1 MRLSYLVPALALVSS
16 PALADS
22 PFSFGGSVGYEFP
35 VSGKII
41 DETSSASINLTTL
54 NPALAGTGILR
65 LRGTDFKDISDAPLK
80 ATIEVRYA
88 LTQTSEMFG
97 AITYSQGNGKS
108 ANIGCVEIVVSG
120 APDCSTPLT
129 ATFSDFKQVGVELGY
144 RQWLESPVMSDR
156 LFPYY
161 TLRAG
166 VTQTDALSATVAA
179 STSLVPNA
187 ALGTWDLYDD
197 KVTYVVGGDVGATY
211 LIAPFAEIGA
221 EVGVRYNSKLSEIDT
236 GLTALGLAAAND
248 KSDRISIPV
257 SVRLNAA
264 F

>member
-1 MRLSYLVPALALVSS
+1 MRLSYLIPALALMGS
-16 PALADS
+16 PALADT
-22 PFSFGGSVGYEFP
+22 PFSFGGTIGYEFP
-35 VSGKII
+35 VSGKVI
-41 DETSSASINLTTL
+41 DQTNSASVNLATL
-54 NPALAGTGILR
+54 NASLAGTGILR
-65 LRGTDFKDISDAPLK
+65 LRGTDFKDSSDAALK

-88 LTQTSEMFG
+88 LTQTSELFG
-97 AITYSQGNGKS
+97 ALSYSQADGKS

-120 APDCSTPLT
+120 APDCTTPLT
-129 ATFSDFKQVGVELGY
+129 ATFSDFKQIGVELGY
-144 RQWLESPVMSDR
+144 RQWLESPFMRDR

-161 TLRAG
+161 ALRAG
-166 VTQTDALSATVAA
+166 ITQTDALSANVAA

-187 ALGTWDLYDD
+187 PIGTWNLYDD
-197 KVTYVVGGDVGATY
+197 KITYVVGGDIGATY

-236 GLTALGLAAAND
+236 GLTPLGLAAAND
-248 KSDRISIPV
+248 KSDRITIPV

>member
-1 MRLSYLVPALALVSS
+1 MRLSYLIPAVALISS

-41 DETSSASINLTTL
+41 DESSSTSVNLATL
-54 NPALAGTGILR
+54 NASLAGSGILR
-65 LRGTDFKDISDAPLK
+65 LRGTDFADSSDAPIK

-97 AITYSQGNGKS
+97 ALTYSQANGKS
-108 ANIGCVEIVVSG
+108 AAIGCIEIVVSG
-120 APDCSTPLT
+120 ATSCTTPLT
-129 ATFSDFKQVGVELGY
+129 ATFSDFKQMGVELGY
-144 RQWLESPVMSDR
+144 RQWLESPVMTDR

-166 VTQTDALSATVAA
+166 VTQTDALSATIAA

-187 ALGTWDLYDD
+187 PIGTWNLYDD
-197 KVTYVVGGDVGATY
+197 KVTYVIGGDVGATY

-221 EVGVRYNSKLSEIDT
+221 EVGVRYHSNLSEVDT
-236 GLTALGLAAAND
+236 NLSPLGLGAAND
-248 KSDRISIPV
+248 KSARITIPV

>member
-1 MRLSYLVPALALVSS
+1 MRVFYLIPALALISS
-16 PALADS
+16 PAFADS

-35 VSGKII
+35 VSGKVI
-41 DETSSASINLTTL
+41 DETSSASVNLTAL
-54 NPALAGTGILR
+54 NSSLAGTGILR
-65 LRGTDFKDISDAPLK
+65 LRGTDFKDSSEAPLK

-97 AITYSQGNGKS
+97 AITYSQADGKS
-108 ANIGCVEIVVSG
+108 TNIGCVETIVSG
-120 APDCSTPLT
+120 APVCSIPLT
-129 ATFSDFKQVGVELGY
+129 ATFSDFKQMGVELGY
-144 RQWLESPVMSDR
+144 RQWLESPFMRDR
-156 LFPYY
+156 LFPYFA
-161 TLRAG
+161 LRAG
-166 VTQTDALSATVAA
+166 ATQTDAISATVAA
-179 STSLVPNA
+179 FVPSNPNA
-187 ALGTWDLYDD
+187 VIGTWNLYDD

-236 GLTALGLAAAND
+236 NLTPLGLAAAND
-248 KSDRISIPV
+248 KSDRITIPV

>member
-1 MRLSYLVPALALVSS
+1 MRLSYLVPALAFLSS

-41 DETSSASINLTTL
+41 DETSSASLTLTTL
-54 NPALAGTGILR
+54 NPSLAGTGILR
-65 LRGTDFKDISDAPLK
+65 LRGTDFKDSSDTPLK

-97 AITYSQGNGKS
+97 AITYSQADGKN
-108 ANIGCVEIVVSG
+108 ANIGCVEWIVSG

-129 ATFSDFKQVGVELGY
+129 ANFSDFKQMGVELGY
-144 RQWLESPVMSDR
+144 RQWLESPFMSDR
-156 LFPYY
+156 LFPYFA
-161 TLRAG
+161 LRAG
-166 VTQTDALSATVAA
+166 ATQTDALSATVAA
-179 STSLVPNA
+179 SIPSNPNA
-187 ALGTWDLYDD
+187 VIGTWNLYDD
-197 KVTYVVGGDVGATY
+197 KVSYVVGADLGATY

-236 GLTALGLAAAND
+236 DLTALGLATAND

>member
-41 DETSSASINLTTL
+41 NETSSASVNLATL
-54 NPALAGTGILR
+54 NPALAGQGILR
-65 LRGTDFKDISDAPLK
+65 LRGTDFKDSSDAPLK

-108 ANIGCVEIVVSG
+108 ANIGCVEWIVSG

-129 ATFSDFKQVGVELGY
+129 ATFSDFKQSGVELGY
-144 RQWLESPVMSDR
+144 RQWLESPFMSDR

-166 VTQTDALSATVAA
+166 ATQTEAISATVA
-179 STSLVPNA
+179 TSVPLDPNA
-187 ALGTWDLYDD
+187 VIGNWNLYDD
-197 KVTYVVGGDVGATY
+197 KVSYVVGADLGATY

-236 GLTALGLAAAND
+236 DLTALGLAAAND
-248 KSDRISIPV
+248 KADRITIPV

>member
-1 MRLSYLVPALALVSS
+1 MRLSYVVPALALLSS

-41 DETSSASINLTTL
+41 DETSSASLNLTTL
-54 NPALAGTGILR
+54 NSALAGTGILR
-65 LRGTDFKDISDAPLK
+65 LRGTGFKDSSETPLK

-97 AITYSQGNGKS
+97 AITYSQADGKN
-108 ANIGCVEIVVSG
+108 ADIGCVEVIVSG
-120 APDCSTPLT
+120 APVCSIPLT
-129 ATFSDFKQVGVELGY
+129 ATFSDFRQVGVELGY
-144 RQWLESPVMSDR
+144 RQWLESPFMSDR

-166 VTQTDALSATVAA
+166 ATQTDALSAAVVA
-179 STSLVPNA
+179 STALVPNA
-187 ALGTWDLYDD
+187 ALGTWNLYDD
-197 KVTYVVGGDVGATY
+197 KVNYVVGADVGATY
-211 LIAPFAEIGA
+211 LIAAFAEIGA
-221 EVGVRYNSKLSEIDT
+221 EVGVRYNSKLSKIDT

-257 SVRLNAA
+257 SVRVNAA

>member
-1 MRLSYLVPALALVSS
+1 MRLSYLVPALALFSS

-22 PFSFGGSVGYEFP
+22 PFSFGGSVGYEYP

-41 DETSSASINLTTL
+41 DETGSASLNLATL
-54 NPALAGTGILR
+54 NSSLAGTGILR
-65 LRGTDFKDISDAPLK
+65 LRGTDFKDSSDAPLK

-97 AITYSQGNGKS
+97 AISYSQADGKS
-108 ANIGCVEIVVSG
+108 ANIGCVEIIVSG
-120 APDCSTPLT
+120 APDCLTPLT

-144 RQWLESPVMSDR
+144 RQWLEGPFMSDR

-166 VTQTDALSATVAA
+166 VTQADALSATVAA
-179 STSLVPNA
+179 STSMVPNA
-187 ALGTWDLYDD
+187 PIGTWNLYDN
-197 KVTYVVGGDVGATY
+197 KVAYVVGGDLGATY

-221 EVGVRYNSKLSEIDT
+221 EVGVRYNSKLSEVDT
-236 GLTALGLAAAND
+236 NLTTLGLGTAND
-248 KSDRISIPV
+248 KSQRISIPV
-257 SVRLNAA
+257 SLRLNAA

>member
-1 MRLSYLVPALALVSS
+1 MRLSYLIPAVALLSS

-35 VSGKII
+35 VSGKVL
-41 DETSSASINLTTL
+41 DETVGTSVNLTAL
-54 NPALAGTGILR
+54 NASLAGTGTLR
-65 LRGTDFKDISDAPLK
+65 LRGTDFQDSSDAALK

-97 AITYSQGNGKS
+97 AITYAQANGKS
-108 ANIGCVEIVVSG
+108 ANIGCVEVIVSG
-120 APDCSTPLT
+120 APDCTTPLT

-144 RQWLESPVMSDR
+144 RQWLESPFMSDR

-187 ALGTWDLYDD
+187 PLGTWNLYDD
-197 KVTYVVGGDVGATY
+197 KVTYVVGGDIGATY

-221 EVGVRYNSKLSEIDT
+221 EVGVRYNSKLSEVDT
-236 GLTALGLAAAND
+236 NLTALGLAGAND
-248 KSDRISIPV
+248 KSDRITIPV

>member
-1 MRLSYLVPALALVSS
+1 MRLSYVVPALALISS
-16 PALADS
+16 PVLADS
-22 PFSFGGSVGYEFP
+22 PFSFGGSIGYEFP

-41 DETSSASINLTTL
+41 DETSSANLNLTTL
-54 NPALAGTGILR
+54 NPGLAGTGILR
-65 LRGTDFKDISDAPLK
+65 LRGTDFKDSSDAPLK
-80 ATIEVRYA
+80 ATYEVRYA

-97 AITYSQGNGKS
+97 AITYSQADGKS
-108 ANIGCVEIVVSG
+108 ANIGCVEEIG
-120 APDCSTPLT
+120 AGGPVCLTPLT

-144 RQWLESPVMSDR
+144 RQWLEGQFMGGR

-166 VTQTDALSATVAA
+166 ATQTDALSATIVA
-179 STSLVPNA
+179 STALIPNA
-187 ALGTWDLYDD
+187 ALGTWNLYDD
-197 KVTYVVGGDVGATY
+197 KVTYVVGADVGATY

-221 EVGVRYNSKLSEIDT
+221 EVGLRYNSKLSEIDT
-236 GLTALGLAAAND
+236 GLTALGLAAANN

>member
-41 DETSSASINLTTL
+41 NETSSGIFNLATL
-54 NPALAGTGILR
+54 DPGLAGTGTFRI
-65 LRGTDFKDISDAPLK
+65 RGTDFKDSSDAPLK

-97 AITYSQGNGKS
+97 AITYSQADGKN
-108 ANIGCVEIVVSG
+108 ADIGCIDVIVSG
-120 APDCSTPLT
+120 ATYCAIPLT
-129 ATFSDFKQVGVELGY
+129 ATFSDFKQIGVELGY

-166 VTQTDALSATVAA
+166 ATQTDSLSATIFGLGVDPDP
-179 STSLVPNA
+179 TP
-187 ALGTWDLYDD
+187 LGTVSLYDD
-197 KVTYVVGGDVGATY
+197 KVSYVVGADLGATY

-236 GLTALGLAAAND
+236 DLIALGLAAAND
-248 KSDRISIPV
+248 KADRITIPV